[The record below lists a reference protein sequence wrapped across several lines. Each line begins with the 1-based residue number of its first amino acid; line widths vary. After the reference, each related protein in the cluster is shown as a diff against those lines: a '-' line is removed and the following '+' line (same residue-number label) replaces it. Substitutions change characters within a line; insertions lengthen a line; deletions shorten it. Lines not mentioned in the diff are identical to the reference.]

1 MNSKLN
7 PEDIKI
13 FRGSAGAIQDWQTP
27 EEILAMMDCDFEVE
41 VRPYVDHLK
50 VTHPKYNFWHR
61 SDRQD
66 STSVLGMFG
75 SRIPI
80 QPIDHIKT
88 FQSFINQ
95 CPKEISMDVFGCFDN
110 GKSIY
115 MASKLT
121 DNNGKLY
128 AGEDIG
134 MGISSP
140 SSPHYIPKEQRTDQW
155 LVLTDTYG
163 KVGAPTI
170 NLLSV
175 ECVCTNGM
183 SRRMNQYTRKLHHRG
198 EFDSEL
204 VIDILSETLREAHS
218 YESMKDKMIST
229 PITNDMAMNVISKF
243 SPDKYDPET
252 KEKKRNNKRQS
263 LRRIFEETLIGGE
276 QNDRQNNLW
285 RVMNTFTQYHSH
297 ACIHSTNREKAL
309 MSNLNGIRSKEI
321 SLVRHE
327 LEGLLTLA

>member
-1 MNSKLN
+1 
-7 PEDIKI
+7 
-13 FRGSAGAIQDWQTP
+13 
-27 EEILAMMDCDFEVE
+27 
-41 VRPYVDHLK
+41 
-50 VTHPKYNFWHR
+50 
-61 SDRQD
+61 
-66 STSVLGMFG
+66 
-75 SRIPI
+75 
-80 QPIDHIKT
+80 
-88 FQSFINQ
+88 
-95 CPKEISMDVFGCFDN
+95 MDVFGSFDN

-175 ECVCTNGM
+175 ECICTNGM

-204 VIDILSETLREAHS
+204 VIDILSETLKEAHA
-218 YESMKDKMIST
+218 YETMKDKMITKTIS
-229 PITNDMAMNVISKF
+229 NDVAMNVIKKF

-263 LRRIFEETLIGGE
+263 LTRIFEETLIGRE
-276 QNDRQNNLW
+276 QNDRQDNLW
-285 RVMNTFTQYHSH
+285 KVMNTFTQYHSH